1 MKKVIMAVHII
12 IYSLF
17 LLLAIKDFFPNLMIF
32 DSLTTF
38 YIAVSLI
45 IFALLETI
53 LIYTIKIK
61 LDKEYFWINIIA
73 FSLFLLFV
81 LICSLQGIKSQ
92 SGLVSP
98 VFFILV
104 IYTVFETYKKYKDMK
119 KTTNLNHT

>member
-1 MKKVIMAVHII
+1 MAVHII